1 MLLKLLN
8 EASKMHELSIA
19 QNILEIV
26 KEHLPAG
33 VPSQVKSVRIR
44 VGYGAGIVPDSLEF
58 CFNAIIAKT
67 PMQGAVLEIERVPFV
82 VKCNTCGKTSSNESE
97 IFLCSFCDGNDVTMV
112 SGNELQVIA
121 IDLFD
126 EKELAV

>member
-1 MLLKLLN
+1 
-8 EASKMHELSIA
+8 MHELSIA

-26 KEHLPAG
+26 REHLPAE
-33 VPSQVKSVRIR
+33 VPCQVKSVRIR

-58 CFNAIIAKT
+58 CFSALIAKT
-67 PMQGAVLEIERVPFV
+67 PLQGAVLEIERVPFV
-82 VKCNTCGKTSSNESE
+82 VKCNTCGKCSSNESE
-97 IFLCSFCDGNDVTMV
+97 IFLCSFCGGNDVTMV

-126 EKELAV
+126 EKELTV